1 MRRIVTEAGNA
12 FYSTGKRKNAIARV
26 WMIPGDGTIVV
37 NSRSIDEYFGR
48 DTLKMVIRQPLE
60 LTSNSDKFD
69 IKVTVAGGG
78 MSSQAG
84 AIKHGISKAL
94 VDVDENLRSTLKKA
108 GFLTRDARIKER
120 KKYGK
125 RGARRSYQYSKR

>member
-1 MRRIVTEAGNA
+1 MRRIVTETGKA

-26 WMIPGDGTIVV
+26 LMVPGDGTILV
-37 NSRSIDEYFGR
+37 NARSIDEYFSR

-60 LTSNSDKFD
+60 LTSNNDKFD

-84 AIKHGISKAL
+84 AINDVLDDVLGHG
-94 VDVDENLRSTLKKA
+94 
-108 GFLTRDARIKER
+108 
-120 KKYGK
+120 
-125 RGARRSYQYSKR
+125 RRSERPHAPARLEALDGIHRLPLHAAGSMPMIVSS